1 MNQSKAFMTSLVFAG
16 LAMFLVY
23 FYVSQKEEAIQAEFG
38 SNITVVTAARDINE
52 MEQIQPNML
61 ATAIVPKKF
70 AQPGANAD
78 KKVFEGLVAS
88 SPIRAGE
95 QVLLTKVLAKGS
107 ETGLATQ
114 VAVSRRALS
123 IPVNDVYGV
132 TRLIKPGDRVDIV
145 SNITYRTPSGP
156 EFEVKTVLQDV
167 HILAVGEVIQNNI
180 PSAFEED
187 PIAGTKKAVNL
198 RGSRNFQTVT
208 VEVTPQEA
216 QALILI
222 LENSGNLFLT
232 LRNPIDR
239 SFASIPTTTV
249 DEVLGP
255 NSKKAENERRKVP
268 AFVAPVTIKAPPP
281 PPPNPWQQGGGAFAD

>member
-1 MNQSKAFMTSLVFAG
+1 MTSLVFAG

-23 FYVSQKEEAIQAEFG
+23 FYVGQKEESIQAEYG
-38 SNITVVTAARDINE
+38 SKVTVVTAARDINE

-61 ATAIVPKKF
+61 ATTLVPKKF
-70 AQPGANAD
+70 AQPGSNSD

-88 SPIRAGE
+88 SPIRSGE
-95 QVLLTKVLAKGS
+95 QVLLTKVLAKGA

-114 VAVSRRALS
+114 VAISRRALS

-132 TRLIKPGDRVDIV
+132 TRLLKPGDRVDVV
-145 SNITYRTPSGP
+145 SNITYRTPAGP

-216 QALILI
+216 QALVLI

-255 NSKKAENERRKVP
+255 NSKKAEMERRK
-268 AFVAPVTIKAPPP
+268 APPPPPPVQIKAPPP
-281 PPPNPWQQGGGAFAD
+281 PPPNPWQQGGGTFAD